1 MARLNSLHAN
11 ATSQMPEVNEWNGV
25 GGPGDALIPSTSHTT
40 TGKSPQNKG
49 GSFVATDGLAAE
61 FPQFQSFAGHN
72 KPPFM
77 LQLLGDYLVSIS
89 TTETITWRVGSSL
102 LNAVADLAPL
112 GGIGLLQP
120 FKERPAS
127 STHMVADSN
136 SKNEEKDMPQD
147 THCEQSALPQPQ
159 EPPRAHPQPLNHPS
173 QLPLQ
178 AAQETLCPIAA
189 PCSSS
194 EATVPP
200 PSFSRGGG
208 NELPRC
214 ATPNLASA
222 SAAGGSVAEAAP
234 AAVSGNTEAP
244 ASAASPV
251 VASPAQTKQ
260 TEEKAP
266 ALADAVRRG
275 SQTGL
280 CTVSPDLRGK
290 LPESGESD
298 KLGNQDAPNAEIFP
312 GILEWCAHIE
322 ASLES
327 GRLLA
332 VSQQQQEPTTQLS
345 SIADGAVARHV
356 IGTAVAD
363 CRTGCLWRPL
373 KGRLRCQLLY
383 RDQKAGLLSLT
394 AL

>member
-11 ATSQMPEVNEWNGV
+11 AVSQMPEVNEWNEV
-25 GGPGDALIPSTSHTT
+25 GGPGDTVIPSTSHTT

-77 LQLLGDYLVSIS
+77 LQLLGDYLVSVS

-102 LNAVADLAPL
+102 LNAAADLAPL

-136 SKNEEKDMPQD
+136 SKNEEKHMLQD

-159 EPPRAHPQPLNHPS
+159 EPPRAHPQPLNHPL

-200 PSFSRGGG
+200 SFSRVGG
-208 NELPRC
+208 NELLHC

-222 SAAGGSVAEAAP
+222 SATGGSVAEAAP
-234 AAVSGNTEAP
+234 AAVSGDAEAP

-251 VASPAQTKQ
+251 VASASQTKQ
-260 TEEKAP
+260 TEEEAS
-266 ALADAVRRG
+266 ARADAVSRG
-275 SQTGL
+275 PQTGL
-280 CTVSPDLRGK
+280 RTVSPDLRGK

-298 KLGNQDAPNAEIFP
+298 TLGNKDAPNAEVFR
-312 GILEWCAHIE
+312 GVLEWCAPIE

-332 VSQQQQEPTTQLS
+332 VSQQQQEPTAQLS
-345 SIADGAVARHV
+345 SIVDGAVARHV

-363 CRTGCLWRPL
+363 CRSGCLWRPL
-373 KGRLRCQLLY
+373 KGRLRY
-383 RDQKAGLLSLT
+383 
-394 AL
+394 